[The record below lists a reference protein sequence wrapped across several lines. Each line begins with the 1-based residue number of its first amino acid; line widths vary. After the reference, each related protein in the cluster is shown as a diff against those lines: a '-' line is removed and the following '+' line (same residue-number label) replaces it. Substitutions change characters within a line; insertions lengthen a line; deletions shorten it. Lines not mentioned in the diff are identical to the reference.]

1 MNPWTLTSPID
12 TIRALPLA
20 ALSCRLKNQLPSL
33 SRPGQS
39 LCVLGVPGSLEREE
53 TTLTH
58 ACQQRQTTHPR
69 CLIRPR
75 LNQITVFAFVH
86 TFMIQPSNTLELA
99 PSRRGRRDR
108 PCLGK
113 PCFEPWLLASLSRRG
128 DWGIG
133 GGNGGTPWVVI
144 HDESGSRPSAST
156 SVSGACVVFLV
167 VSCCLVPLVSPRT
180 PKAWM
185 APASGSS
192 PSAPTRGRHV
202 VSREES
208 LAFCH

>member
-1 MNPWTLTSPID
+1 MHPWTLTSPVD

-20 ALSCRLKNQLPSL
+20 ALSCRLKNQLSSL

-86 TFMIQPSNTLELA
+86 AFMIQPSNPLELA
-99 PSRRGRRDR
+99 HPIAERSPGTALSWQARVLNHGCSPLPLFR
-108 PCLGK
+108 LGIG
-113 PCFEPWLLASLSRRG
+113 G
-128 DWGIG
+128 DWGE
-133 GGNGGTPWVVI
+133 NGGTPWVVI
-144 HDESGSRPSAST
+144 HDESGARSSAST
-156 SVSGACVVFLV
+156 SVSGAYVVFLV
-167 VSCCLVPLVSPRT
+167 VSYCLVPLVSPRT
-180 PKAWM
+180 QKAWM

-192 PSAPTRGRHV
+192 SPGIHAR
-202 VSREES
+202 
-208 LAFCH
+208 